1 MGNQF
6 LTSAHWRQ
14 EVYRLIA
21 LKDSKQR
28 SIEKLQQELLDVT
41 AQIHNA
47 DGRFTQ
53 AELHEQTLREAT
65 KGLVAENKKIE
76 EMIAESKKAEPPTD
90 AEIEHVVEAENLKD
104 SQPVTE
110 PQP

>member
-1 MGNQF
+1 MDNQFLF

-21 LKDSKQR
+21 LKDAKQR
-28 SIEKLQQELLDVT
+28 QKLKLEQELEDVT

-53 AELHEQTLREAT
+53 AELHEQERAQASAAMKPVPASLEAESPDAPTEAYPPEESPHSNAT
-65 KGLVAENKKIE
+65 KE
-76 EMIAESKKAEPPTD
+76 
-90 AEIEHVVEAENLKD
+90 
-104 SQPVTE
+104 
-110 PQP
+110 